1 MQKSGKMNN
10 ILIEGT
16 KELIEENGNK
26 VDPIEVYA
34 KTQHVFAEV
43 KRNFTANFY
52 MELFFRD
59 LKCCCQIC

>member
-43 KRNFTANFY
+43 KRNYLPKMFY
-52 MELFFRD
+52 MEHF
-59 LKCCCQIC
+59 

>member
-10 ILIEGT
+10 IVIEGT
-16 KELIEENGNK
+16 KELIEEHGNR

-43 KRNFTANFY
+43 KRNY
-52 MELFFRD
+52 
-59 LKCCCQIC
+59 

>member
-10 ILIEGT
+10 IVIEGT

-43 KRNFTANFY
+43 KRNYLLKMFY
-52 MELFFRD
+52 MEHFLGT
-59 LKCCCQIC
+59 